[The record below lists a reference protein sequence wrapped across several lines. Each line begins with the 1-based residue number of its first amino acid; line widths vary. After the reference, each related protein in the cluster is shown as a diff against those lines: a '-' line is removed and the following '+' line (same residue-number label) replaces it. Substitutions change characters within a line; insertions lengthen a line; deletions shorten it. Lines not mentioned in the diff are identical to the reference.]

1 MKKLSHLKALLL
13 RRWQGTDWVGRLLI
27 LQAGSYLLLELVSLL
42 CSIIQPLSWWDVA
55 SLLSFYPDGALLLRS
70 PWRLVLYILPHQHFL
85 HLLANLAL
93 IYLLLPPV
101 LRFFGSYRMLS
112 LYLGGAVLGGLT
124 YLLGYHLLSAY
135 GVEILPWSLRGCSA
149 AFVACFTALLVQPQ
163 GLRQL
168 RSKVSRGFL
177 LLALLLLIFAGV
189 STNLGGT
196 LAHIGGL
203 VFGLVYGWNYRQG
216 RDLLDPLLRRFYQT
230 PSSSSTDE
238 ALRTKLRHS
247 GYASLTPEERARLRQ
262 LRKSAH

>member
-1 MKKLSHLKALLL
+1 MKQLSHLKTLLL

-135 GVEILPWSLRGCSA
+135 GD
-149 AFVACFTALLVQPQ
+149 
-163 GLRQL
+163 
-168 RSKVSRGFL
+168 
-177 LLALLLLIFAGV
+177 
-189 STNLGGT
+189 
-196 LAHIGGL
+196 
-203 VFGLVYGWNYRQG
+203 
-216 RDLLDPLLRRFYQT
+216 RDLTLEL
-230 PSSSSTDE
+230 
-238 ALRTKLRHS
+238 
-247 GYASLTPEERARLRQ
+247 ERMLGCFRGMLYGAPCPATRLET
-262 LRKSAH
+262 ATE